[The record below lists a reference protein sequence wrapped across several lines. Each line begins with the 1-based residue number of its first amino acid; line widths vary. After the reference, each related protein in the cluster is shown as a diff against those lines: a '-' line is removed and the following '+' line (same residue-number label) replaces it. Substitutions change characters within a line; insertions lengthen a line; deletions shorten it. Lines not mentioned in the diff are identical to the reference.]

1 MLPANEKIIVDG
13 TDVTTEFWGI
23 LAEDHKSE
31 LERAEDEQIKL
42 MQAEK
47 RVSGGERKD
56 LPYGRLKFKICQ
68 EVYHFWGRKLRTY
81 ECWTDKEF
89 LKWIEKRFGD
99 LVAVKSRSDRIVV

>member
-1 MLPANEKIIVDG
+1 MLPANEKIVVDG

-23 LAEDHKSE
+23 LAEDHKAE

-68 EVYHFWGRKLRTY
+68 EVYHFWEENFALTNAGQTKNFLNGLRN
-81 ECWTDKEF
+81 
-89 LKWIEKRFGD
+89 D
-99 LVAVKSRSDRIVV
+99 LGIL